1 MKILIVHNH
10 YVYSGG
16 EDEVVE
22 AEKNMLEK
30 FGHKVIL
37 YEQSN
42 SQINERTVLDK
53 LLFAFKEIYW
63 SKKTY
68 SDILGIIKKEQPDVA
83 HFHNTFFSISP
94 SAYDACYHAGIPII
108 QTLHNYRFLC
118 PTGLFYRNGQI
129 CEDCLRNGKKAAV
142 INRCWRNSY
151 FFSLV
156 LTKIVRGFEKRK
168 ILSEKI
174 SHFIALT
181 PFSRQKFIDNGFD
194 EEKITIKPN
203 FFDFES
209 KLSQGD
215 GKYGIFV
222 GALRDYKGLATLMKA
237 WKSLENNFSLKI
249 IGDGPLYHE
258 LKKGCHNM
266 EIELLGAKSSNETLQ
281 FIKES
286 LFVVVPSDCY
296 ENFPRVILEAFAC
309 GVPVITTNHGALKDI
324 VDHEKT
330 GLLFKRA
337 SSDDLA
343 EKINL
348 LIESP
353 TLARELGRSARKKYE
368 ADYTIEKNYQTLMD
382 IYNFSIN
389 SPTAPQVDFLK
400 VPKRQIC

>member
-10 YVYSGG
+10 YMYSGG

-22 AEKNMLEK
+22 AEKSMLEK

-53 LLFAFKEIYW
+53 ILFVLKEIYW
-63 SKKTY
+63 SQKTY
-68 SDILGIIKKEQPDVA
+68 SDVSGLIKKERPDVA

-108 QTLHNYRFLC
+108 QTLHNYRFIC
-118 PTGLFYRNGQI
+118 PIGIFYRNGQI
-129 CEDCLRNGKKAAV
+129 CEDCVKRGKKAAV
-142 INRCWRNSY
+142 INRCWRDSF

-156 LTKIVRGFEKRK
+156 LTKIVRDFEKRK

-174 SHFIALT
+174 SQFIALT

-194 EEKITIKPN
+194 EKKITIKPN
-203 FFDFES
+203 FLDFES
-209 KLSQGD
+209 KFTKGE
-215 GKYGIFV
+215 GKYGLFV
-222 GALRDYKGLATLMKA
+222 GALRDYKGLSTLMNA

-249 IGDGPLYHE
+249 IGDGPMYHE
-258 LKKGCHNM
+258 LEKGCHNR
-266 EIELLGAKSSNETLQ
+266 EIELLGAKSLNETLQ
-281 FIKES
+281 LINDS
-286 LFVVVPSDCY
+286 LFVVIPSDCY

-309 GVPVITTNHGALKDI
+309 GVPVIASNHGALKDI
-324 VDHEKT
+324 VEHGKT

-337 SSDDLA
+337 NSDDLA

-348 LIESP
+348 LIENP
-353 TLARELGRSARKKYE
+353 ALARELGQSARKKYE
-368 ADYTIEKNYQTLMD
+368 ANYTIEKNYQTLMN
-382 IYNFSIN
+382 IYNFSIKT
-389 SPTAPQVDFLK
+389 PAAPQTDTLK
-400 VPKRQIC
+400 VP

>member
-1 MKILIVHNH
+1 VKILIVHNH
-10 YVYSGG
+10 YLYSGG

-30 FGHKVIL
+30 YEHKVIL

-42 SQINERTVLDK
+42 SQINERTVIDK

-63 SKKTY
+63 SQKTY
-68 SDILGIIKKEQPDVA
+68 SDISRLIKKERPDVA

-94 SAYDACYHAGIPII
+94 SAYDACYHAGVPII

-118 PTGLFYRNGQI
+118 PIGLFYRKGQV
-129 CEDCLRNGKKAAV
+129 CEDCVKNGKKAAV

-151 FFSLV
+151 LFSLV

-174 SHFIALT
+174 SQFIALT

-194 EEKITIKPN
+194 EKKITIKPN

-209 KLSQGD
+209 KLAQGE
-215 GKYGIFV
+215 GKYGLFV
-222 GALRDYKGLATLMKA
+222 GALHEYKGLVTLTKA
-237 WKSLENNFSLKI
+237 WKGLENNFSLKI

-258 LKKGCHNM
+258 LKKGCHNT
-266 EIELLGAKSSNETLQ
+266 EIELLGAKSLNETLQ
-281 FIKES
+281 FIKDS
-286 LFVVVPSDCY
+286 LFVVIPSECY

-309 GVPVITTNHGALKDI
+309 GVPVIATNHGALKDI
-324 VDHEKT
+324 VEHEKT

-337 SSDDLA
+337 NSDDLA

-348 LIESP
+348 LIANP
-353 TLARELGRSARKKYE
+353 DLARELGQNARRKYE
-368 ADYTIEKNYQTLMD
+368 ANYTVEKNYQTLMD
-382 IYNFSIN
+382 IYNSVVKY
-389 SPTAPQVDFLK
+389 PATPAKL
-400 VPKRQIC
+400 